1 MDVVFFAKVFAALFA
16 IMSPLANL
24 PVFLS
29 LTADMDQPRQ
39 RRVARTVVIGL
50 VIGCTITVLAGTEI
64 LKLFGIGIQSFRL
77 AGGLLILLIALTL
90 LRGQQPRSHAGNEK
104 ERERYDDQDNPGI
117 YPMTVPI
124 LLGPGAISTMIIYA
138 HEATATA
145 TQAALGLAIA
155 ANIALLGGV
164 FLAAPHISKRLSATA
179 IAVMSRLMGMILA
192 AIAMEMMTGSLLKL
206 FPGLAGSAA

>member
-1 MDVVFFAKVFAALFA
+1 MDMVFFAKVFAALFA

-29 LTADMDQPRQ
+29 LTADMDQASQ

-77 AGGLLILLIALTL
+77 AGGLLILLIALRL
-90 LRGQQPRSHAGNEK
+90 LGGQQPRSHAGNEK

-138 HEATATA
+138 HEATAPA
-145 TQAALGLAIA
+145 TQVALGLAIT
-155 ANIALLGGV
+155 ANIVLLGGV
-164 FLAAPHISKRLSATA
+164 FLAAPHISKRLNATA

-192 AIAMEMMTGSLLKL
+192 AIAMEMMTNSLVKL